1 MNREDIL
8 KAAQMNEDVN
18 DEAER
23 DVTRKALLNATAFGV
38 MLLLVMCLLEGIIFK
53 KIDFGKPALLFSLSA
68 YSSIYEGRR
77 LQNKKTLV
85 AGIIEAVV
93 ATLLLILYIGALL
106 I

>member
-8 KAAQMNEDVN
+8 KAAQMNEEVN

-23 DVTRKALLNATAFGV
+23 DVTRKALLNAIAFSV
-38 MLLLVMCLLEGIIFK
+38 VILMIMCLLEVIVFK

-68 YSSIYEGRR
+68 YSSIYEGCKLPNR
-77 LQNKKTLV
+77 KKFIF
-85 AGIIEAVV
+85 GIIKAVF
-93 ATLLLILYIGALL
+93 AIALLILYIGVLF

>member
-8 KAAQMNEDVN
+8 KAAQLNKDVN

-23 DVTRKALLNATAFGV
+23 DVARKAWLNAVAFNV
-38 MLLLVMCLLEGIIFK
+38 VLLLIMCLIEGIIFK
-53 KIDFGKPALLFSLSA
+53 KIDFGKPALLFSLTA
-68 YSSIYEGRR
+68 YSRIYEGRK
-77 LQNKKTLV
+77 LQNKKTLM

-93 ATLLLILYIGALL
+93 ATLFLILYIGALF